1 MSNLADHHQKSL
13 QTSIQAPAPV
23 AQSQSFTIRTQR
35 RQKCEG
41 NPAFAA
47 FAPLRAIEIVKY

>member
-1 MSNLADHHQKSL
+1 MDK
-13 QTSIQAPAPV
+13 TSEVSPP
-23 AQSQSFTIRTQR
+23 
-35 RQKCEG
+35 EG

>member
-1 MSNLADHHQKSL
+1 MSLHHGVVTQL
-13 QTSIQAPAPV
+13 
-23 AQSQSFTIRTQR
+23 QSFTIRTQR

-47 FAPLRAIEIVKY
+47 FVPLRVIEIVKD